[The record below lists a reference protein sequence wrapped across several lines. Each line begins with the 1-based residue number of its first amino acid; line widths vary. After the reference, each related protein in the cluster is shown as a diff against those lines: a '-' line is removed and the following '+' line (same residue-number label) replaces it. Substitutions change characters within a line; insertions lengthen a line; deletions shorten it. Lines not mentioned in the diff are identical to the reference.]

1 MFITSFIHGG
11 AWRDPSNTY
20 QDFLPTIEALLSSH
34 PMLRPAIRGF
44 ASLDYRLSSHPNH
57 AQDPSSTPPD
67 RLRCAKHPD
76 HIRDVCLALRYLDA
90 KFNMRDRYILV
101 GHSVGATLAFQLL
114 MGDQATKGS
123 ASPAAQ
129 PTEAGALPLPSSILA
144 IAGIYEFHDF
154 AYRHGGPYIPMVEG
168 ALGPDHSKWN
178 DAAPLKASL
187 AGRWMGERLAL
198 LSYSTDDTLVDGDR
212 ETTAMVNH
220 LVAEGVKTDL
230 TLIRGEHDFA
240 WQDGQQIADLVAQIL
255 PKPHAAA

>member
-1 MFITSFIHGG
+1 MADGLVFTLHNYSHEHELQRLATWEFPSSVVLGPAARWIVFIHGG

-57 AQDPSSTPPD
+57 AQDPSSTPAD

-76 HIRDVCLALRYLDA
+76 HIRDICLALRYLDA

-114 MGDQATKGS
+114 MGDQATKGFT
-123 ASPAAQ
+123 SPAAQ
-129 PTEAGALPLPSSILA
+129 PTEAGALPLPASILG
-144 IAGIYEFHDF
+144 IAGIYEFYDF

-187 AGRWMGERLAL
+187 AGRWTGNDWHFYHTRPMIPWLMA
-198 LSYSTDDTLVDGDR
+198 
-212 ETTAMVNH
+212 TA
-220 LVAEGVKTDL
+220 
-230 TLIRGEHDFA
+230 
-240 WQDGQQIADLVAQIL
+240 
-255 PKPHAAA
+255 KPPPW